1 MTSSMLCTCRDSSR
15 TFWYSH
21 HKHYFQLNTQNCSS
35 ILNTRVSTD
44 QPSHCSHACCLW
56 FPIAGT
62 CMMYDHITSCIPL
75 LKPKESANAKVLYTL
90 DTPFFFLIGNWKNL
104 LKWIKFNM
112 QSFDQQ
118 WKTVWCTTSGSLHLH
133 HRCDW
138 CEMSLNIIYENK
150 YSSFM

>member
-21 HKHYFQLNTQNCSS
+21 HKHYFQLNTQNCFSS
-35 ILNTRVSTD
+35 ILNTLVSID

-56 FPIAGT
+56 FPIAGA
-62 CMMYDHITSCIPL
+62 CMMYDHLTAL
-75 LKPKESANAKVLYTL
+75 LKPKEPAKVLYTL
-90 DTPFFFLIGNWKNL
+90 DTPLFLIGNWKNL
-104 LKWIKFNM
+104 LKWITFNM
-112 QSFDQQ
+112 QSFAQQ
-118 WKTVWCTTSGSLHLH
+118 WKTVWCTTSGYMHLHFH